1 MAHKFSV
8 LQDMLFDNASDGM
21 EATSELAE
29 DSIESRLGDIISAIK
44 RLAQHAINTND
55 GSPSQQSLNPL
66 NATLAF
72 SQSNA
77 ITESF
82 DRAMRAIRSETYRA
96 AGQVDD
102 ALRVSQDSHMSGP
115 VEGSIAL
122 PGIDRGHELNKLL
135 SLEFDEGKSFYRLA
149 DTNLNMPSIIVDQ
162 EDDLAPISISPGTI
176 LLLPTSRN
184 VKILQHA
191 YGRAL
196 KHKVDLIQSYST
208 AAGTG
213 SAMAA
218 PKRHKP
224 AHENDSM
231 TALPKKYKFGPFIDM
246 KTAEISGIMKEKSGT
261 SELVLA
267 FLLPSGDCQ
276 YVEVTSGNTN
286 EKAAVKD
293 NDVVVP
299 VSDDAIKLLY
309 ELYGELK
316 ELIARR
322 MATAGA
328 QGPAQAQPAHDPTD
342 VALFRRMRDATLGDE
357 DDNGPGSKRV
367 KTSK

>member
-1 MAHKFSV
+1 MAHRVSV
-8 LQDMLFDNASDGM
+8 LQDMLLDNTSEGM

-44 RLAQHAINTND
+44 SLAQHAINTND

-102 ALRVSQDSHMSGP
+102 ALRVSQVSHLSGP
-115 VEGSIAL
+115 VQGPITL
-122 PGIDRGHELNKLL
+122 PGIDRDHELNKLL
-135 SLEFDEGKSFYRLA
+135 NLVFTEGKNFYRLA
-149 DTNLNMPSIIVDQ
+149 DTNPNMPSIIVDQ
-162 EDDLAPISISPGTI
+162 EDGLAPLSKPPGTI

-196 KHKVDLIQSYST
+196 KHKVDLIQSYIT
-208 AAGTG
+208 AAGTD

-246 KTAEISGIMKEKSGT
+246 KTVEIDGIMKEKTGT

-276 YVEVTSGNTN
+276 YVEVTSGNTK
-286 EKAAVKD
+286 EKAAVKSD
-293 NDVVVP
+293 LVVP

-328 QGPAQAQPAHDPTD
+328 QGPAQAQAAHDPTD
-342 VALFRRMRDATLGDE
+342 VALFRRMRDTTLGDE